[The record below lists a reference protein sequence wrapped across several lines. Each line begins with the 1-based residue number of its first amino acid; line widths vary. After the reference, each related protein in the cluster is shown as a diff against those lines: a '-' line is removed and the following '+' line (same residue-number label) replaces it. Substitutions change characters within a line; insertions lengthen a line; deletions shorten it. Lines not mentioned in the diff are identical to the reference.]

1 MFSFFQEQGEVPEIE
16 ASASA
21 VLQNPVPGLANQPFL
36 RPAADTG
43 LVEHGNKKQE
53 YDNPY
58 FEPQYGFPSEDDP
71 DAEEQVESYT
81 PRFNQNLNGNKC
93 VKLVHHLNEC
103 IIIIQMGALT
113 DHAMTSFQTQ
123 HVRVFS
129 SFMVLNLW
137 WCYVMWC
144 EC

>member
-1 MFSFFQEQGEVPEIE
+1 MCSFFQEQGEIPEIE

-21 VLQNPVPGLANQPFL
+21 ALQNPVPNLGSQPFL
-36 RPAADTG
+36 RTTADAG
-43 LVEHGNKKQE
+43 LVDPATKKQE

-103 IIIIQMGALT
+103 IIQMGSQIKPCNVLCQNPACQINFSIHGDLE
-113 DHAMTSFQTQ
+113 SL
-123 HVRVFS
+123 VVLIVFD
-129 SFMVLNLW
+129 V
-137 WCYVMWC
+137 
-144 EC
+144 